1 MWTNGQLWMDRLI
14 ARGNGHC
21 SVLVRANENEHTT
34 RLEAEQ
40 YKAEVDAFG
49 PLGMSGWQHHAS
61 IVCITCSIQ
70 VASNGDCRSTCRR
83 SGMDP
88 Q

>member
-14 ARGNGHC
+14 VRGNGHC

-34 RLEAEQ
+34 RSEAER

-49 PLGMSGWQHHAS
+49 PLGRSGWLHHHLLNPS
-61 IVCITCSIQ
+61 GNEWRLQ
-70 VASNGDCRSTCRR
+70 VNVPSLRYG
-83 SGMDP
+83 P
-88 Q
+88 